1 MTAWEHETWVK
12 LYRQDSADWLD
23 WTWKGRA
30 VFCLLLRKVD
40 RCGRYDLGRRDD
52 AGYYVAKLID
62 MDWDL
67 VAEGLNELL
76 STETVRIVSLE
87 NGSRALE
94 IPNYTRAHPRPKTA
108 TERVRK
114 HRAKQRAKEAE
125 TICNDGTFHETGNAE
140 REKEREKERK
150 KERERSIARARE
162 NGGQDPHLAW
172 NQLAAELQ
180 QLGPLRGGSAVNWRG
195 PMPAGYPFA
204 LELMGSNKAILS
216 RLAATHRRLSAS
228 SDHGDRKWYGRRLLG
243 SQASV
248 ERLNAEPILAE
259 VVGPMQPQALTAQ
272 DVLGD
277 GWE

>member
-1 MTAWEHETWVK
+1 MTAWDHDQWIK

-23 WTWKGRA
+23 WSWQARA
-30 VFCLLLRKVD
+30 LFCFLLRKVD
-40 RCGRYDLGRRDD
+40 REGCYPVGRRDP
-52 AGYYVAKLID
+52 ARAIARLVD
-62 MDWDL
+62 MPED
-67 VAEGLNELL
+67 VTREAMSELEL
-76 STETVRIVSLE
+76 TETIVIE
-87 NGSRALE
+87 DGSVC
-94 IPNYTRAHPRPKTA
+94 IPNYTKAHPKPLTS
-108 TERVRK
+108 TERSRRWRARK
-114 HRAKQRAKEAE
+114 GDAR
-125 TICNDGTFHETGNAE
+125 DGGDGATSQGTGDAE
-140 REKEREKERK
+140 REKEREKERR
-150 KERERSIARARE
+150 ERERSIARARE

-180 QLGPLRGGSAVNWRG
+180 QLGPLRGGSSVNWRG

-228 SDHGDRKWYGRRLLG
+228 ADHGDRKWYGRRLLG

-248 ERLNAEPILAE
+248 ERLNDEPILAE